1 MNAALERSYN
11 PVGQFFQLVVMHLRM
26 YRGQVA
32 FIMMVQCVLSLG
44 LVFGFGY
51 LVPNISETTAL
62 FLVTGTATQA
72 LVSVGLIMLPQF
84 LAEAKQEGQLDYFLT
99 LPISREAYLL
109 TQTLVVAILALPG
122 IGFSLLVGALHYH
135 LSLSVDATFA
145 LVVGLSV
152 FSLAGIGVAMAIVS
166 PHLQV
171 TNALTQL
178 VVFYVLFFAPV
189 LMPKDQLPSWLA
201 HVAVVMPPTYA
212 ADAVRGALTNLPGTH
227 LARSLWVLT
236 GFGVVS
242 LTLSAFMV
250 RRRG

>member
-1 MNAALERSYN
+1 VNPAIDRSYN
-11 PVGQFFQLVVMHLRM
+11 PVAQFFQLVSMHLRM
-26 YRGQVA
+26 FRGQVA
-32 FIMMVQCVLSLG
+32 FIMMIQCVLSLG

-51 LVPNISETTAL
+51 LVPNISDTTAI

-72 LVSVGLIMLPQF
+72 LVTVGLVMLPQF
-84 LAEAKQEGQLDYFLT
+84 LSEAKQEGRLDYFLT

-109 TQTLVVAILALPG
+109 TQTVVVAVLSLPG
-122 IGFSLLVGALHYH
+122 IAFSLLIGALHYNI
-135 LSLSVDATFA
+135 SLSIDPTFA
-145 LVVGLSV
+145 LVVVLTI
-152 FSLAGIGVAMAIVS
+152 FSLAGLGVAMAIVS

-178 VVFYVLFFAPV
+178 IIFYVLFFAPV

-201 HVAVVMPPTYA
+201 HVSVVMPPTYA
-212 ADAVRGALTNLPGTH
+212 ADAVRGSLTGLPGTH

-236 GFGVVS
+236 GFGAFS
-242 LTLSAFMV
+242 LALSAFMV